1 MSVESSLASVER
13 RAVAYADWVRKL
25 RRGLPVPRLSEAGA
39 GRRVDT
45 AADPLA
51 ALAVEL
57 DLLAAQIT
65 RREAEFERLF
75 DLVHMVDK
83 GVGVDDVLDRIFD
96 WFVDL
101 IPYDRIGCAFVTADG
116 THLTAHWARSQLGP
130 VQIGSGYSQPL
141 AGSSLAAVLARGEP
155 RILNDLEA
163 YLADHPESDST
174 RRIVREG
181 GRSSF
186 TCPLIVGER
195 PIGVLFFTSRE
206 TNTYREM
213 HQAVFRQIAAQVSI
227 VIEKSRLYQDIVDHN
242 RRLQEERGRLAE
254 AAIRDPLTGALNRGA
269 IMSGLAD
276 ALRHAALHGETVGI
290 VLADIDRFKAIN
302 DECGHAAGDAALGEF
317 VRRIAGG
324 LREHDLVGRYG
335 GEEFL
340 LVLPGVGA
348 EAVRTAA
355 ERLRRTVAATP
366 FDLGGEV
373 RSVTASFGVVAVT
386 AEDGPPAELVAAA
399 DRALY
404 VAKNSGRDKVVAG

>member
-1 MSVESSLASVER
+1 MSVESSLTSVER

-25 RRGLPVPRLSEAGA
+25 RRGLPVPRLIEVGA
-39 GRRVDT
+39 GRPVDT

-75 DLVHMVDK
+75 DLVHMVDQ

-101 IPYDRIGCAFVTADG
+101 IPYDRIGCAFVSADRA
-116 THLTAHWARSQLGP
+116 HLTAHWARSQLGP
-130 VQIGSGYSQPL
+130 VQISSGYSQPL
-141 AGSSLAAVLARGEP
+141 AGSSLSGVLARGEP

-186 TCPLIVGER
+186 TCPLIVAER

-206 TNTYREM
+206 SNTYREI
-213 HQAVFRQIAAQVSI
+213 HQTIFRQIAAQVSI
-227 VIEKSRLYQDIVDHN
+227 VIEKSRLYQDIVEHN

-269 IMSGLAD
+269 IMDRLAE
-276 ALRHAALHGETVGI
+276 ALRVAASRGDTVGI
-290 VLADIDRFKAIN
+290 VMADIDRFKSIN
-302 DECGHAAGDAALGEF
+302 DQCGHAAGDAALVEF
-317 VRRIAGG
+317 TRRMATA
-324 LREHDLVGRYG
+324 LREDDMIGRYG

-340 LVLPGVGA
+340 LVLPGIGA
-348 EAVRTAA
+348 EAVRSAA
-355 ERLRRTVAATP
+355 ERLRRAVSATP
-366 FDLGGEV
+366 FDLGGET
-373 RSVTASFGVVAVT
+373 RTVTASFGVVAVR
-386 AEDGPPAELVAAA
+386 AEEGGPAALVAAA

>member
-1 MSVESSLASVER
+1 MPVESSLASVER
-13 RAVAYADWVRKL
+13 RAAAFAEWVRKL
-25 RRGLPVPRLSEAGA
+25 RRGLPVPRLTAVES
-39 GRRVDT
+39 GRCVDPST
-45 AADPLA
+45 DPLA

-130 VQIGSGYSQPL
+130 VQITSGYSQPL

-186 TCPLIVGER
+186 TCPLVVGER

-206 TNTYREM
+206 ANTYREI
-213 HQAVFRQIAAQVSI
+213 HQAIFRQIAAQVSI
-227 VIEKSRLYQDIVDHN
+227 VIEKSRLYQDIVEHN

-269 IMSGLAD
+269 IMDRLAA
-276 ALRHAALHGETVGI
+276 ALRDAGHGDTVGI
-290 VLADIDRFKAIN
+290 VMADIDRFKSIN
-302 DECGHAAGDAALGEF
+302 DQCGHAAGDAALVEF
-317 VRRIAGG
+317 TRRLAAA
-324 LREHDLVGRYG
+324 LREGDLIGRYG

-340 LVLPGVGA
+340 LVLPGIGA

-355 ERLRRTVAATP
+355 ERLRRAVAATP

-373 RSVTASFGVVAVT
+373 RTVTASFGVVAVK